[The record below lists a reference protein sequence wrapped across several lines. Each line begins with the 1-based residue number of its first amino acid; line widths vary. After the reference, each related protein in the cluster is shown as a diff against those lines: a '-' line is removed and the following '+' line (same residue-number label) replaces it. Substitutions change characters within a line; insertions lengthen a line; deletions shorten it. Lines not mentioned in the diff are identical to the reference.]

1 MSQIIEAEY
10 DQFLKDIQNK
20 MQKIEPE
27 IAMQAMYYERK
38 FSDIDPHGELVV
50 KYKEGVDLDR
60 KRFELGKK
68 HGFEIA
74 IEDHNTL
81 RVVGLMTLG
90 TIYGISKDVDVI
102 KISGTVSCASY

>member
-27 IAMQAMYYERK
+27 LAMQAMYYERK
-38 FSDIDPHGELVV
+38 FSDIDPHGEIIVQ
-50 KYKEGVDLDR
+50 YREGVDLDK
-60 KRFELGKK
+60 KRFDLGQK

-90 TIYGISKDVDVI
+90 IIYGISRDADVT